1 MCVTIRIYIWRNILF
16 AWHHFNWWR
25 RRTRK
30 TAGEWWCHPVCD
42 TSHDLFVC
50 VTHDI
55 FMCDTG
61 IMHVCHDSFVCLRC
75 IHMCDMTHSFVWHHS
90 NWWQRRTHKTAG
102 EWLYHP
108 VCDMT
113 WLTPW
118 HDLLTCLTRDILMR
132 VTWIMHACVMTHSY
146 VWHAFICVTWLF
158 ICVTSLQLM
167 ATANT
172 QDCRWVILSFHPVC
186 DMTWLTYVCDTTRD
200 IFMRVTWIMHAC
212 VMTHS
217 HVWHD
222 SFICVTLL
230 LLMATSNTQDCRW
243 VILLFHLVCNMVR
256 LIHVCDTTLHVCQ
269 QQQLFHMRDMT
280 HSFMWHYVHNE

>member
-158 ICVTSLQLM
+158 HLCDITPTDGDCEHTRLQVSDSFISPGVWHDMTYLCVWHDTWHIH
-167 ATANT
+167 A
-172 QDCRWVILSFHPVC
+172 C
-186 DMTWLTYVCDTTRD
+186 DMN
-200 IFMRVTWIMHAC
+200 HAC
-212 VMTHS
+212 VC
-217 HVWHD
+217 HD
-222 SFICVTLL
+222 SFTCLTWLV
-230 LLMATSNTQDCRW
+230 
-243 VILLFHLVCNMVR
+243 HLCDITPTDGNVEHTR
-256 LIHVCDTTLHVCQ
+256 LQVSD
-269 QQQLFHMRDMT
+269 
-280 HSFMWHYVHNE
+280 SFISPRV

>member
-1 MCVTIRIYIWRNILF
+1 MTYSCVTQELCMCV
-16 AWHHFNWWR
+16 
-25 RRTRK
+25 
-30 TAGEWWCHPVCD
+30 
-42 TSHDLFVC
+42 
-50 VTHDI
+50 
-55 FMCDTG
+55 
-61 IMHVCHDSFVCLRC
+61 
-75 IHMCDMTHSFVWHHS
+75 MTHSYVWD
-90 NWWQRRTHKTAG
+90 AFIC
-102 EWLYHP
+102 
-108 VCDMT
+108 VT
-113 WLTPW
+113 WLIHLCDITLTDGNGEHTRLQVSDYIIRCVTW

-243 VILLFHLVCNMVR
+243 VILLFHLVCDMVR